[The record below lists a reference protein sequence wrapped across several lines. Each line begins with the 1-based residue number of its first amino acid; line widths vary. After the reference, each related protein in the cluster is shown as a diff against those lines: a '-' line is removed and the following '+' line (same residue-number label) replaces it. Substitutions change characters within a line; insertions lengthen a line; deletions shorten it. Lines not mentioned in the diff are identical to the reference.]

1 MEYFFRTKPFDD
13 DGKPIRGYMQRMMQE
28 WKKNSSISD
37 LELEIIWRMI
47 EGENEIMTESIEDV
61 EENHTDKDIVR
72 TSKRIEQIGDGS
84 DDTTN
89 NVAANVEILDKEPKL
104 VITQLNKILA
114 SNRNNDGIY
123 FRKFDMN
130 SLNKTIAKVNKVIE
144 LIGTNNITQTNNH
157 IKTADVANQLGLR
170 KYEDRKKKDPWLKRL
185 IEEDVKQLKKDI
197 NIFERVK
204 RGQIG
209 SCKEGNAKLVVEKYR
224 VKGKGSA
231 IVTEELKQRIL
242 AKAAKSPRYVQK
254 VQQHRINRLFKVD
267 QKKVYNEL
275 NGQRGSGNGD
285 IPNAEESSTFW
296 SGIWSV
302 EEEDN
307 KKAKWFSDLKE
318 KMVKLVW

>member
-1 MEYFFRTKPFDD
+1 MNKIVMEYFFRTKPFDD

-28 WKKNSSISD
+28 WKKNSWISD

-89 NVAANVEILDKEPKL
+89 NVAANVEILDKESKL

-144 LIGTNNITQTNNH
+144 LIGTKNITQTNNL
-157 IKTADVANQLGLR
+157 IKAAGVWVADQLGL
-170 KYEDRKKKDPWLKRL
+170 KKSEGGKKKDPWWKRR
-185 IEEDVKQLKKDI
+185 IEEDIKQLKKNI
-197 NIFERVK
+197 NILKRVK
-204 RGQIG
+204 KGQIG
-209 SCKEGNAKLVVEKYR
+209 EYKEGKGKLVEEKYG
-224 VKGKGSA
+224 VKRKGLTTV
-231 IVTEELKQRIL
+231 IEELKQRIL
-242 AKAAKSPRYVQK
+242 AKAAKLSRYEQ
-254 VQQHRINRLFKVD
+254 RI
-267 QKKVYNEL
+267 
-275 NGQRGSGNGD
+275 
-285 IPNAEESSTFW
+285 
-296 SGIWSV
+296 
-302 EEEDN
+302 
-307 KKAKWFSDLKE
+307 
-318 KMVKLVW
+318 